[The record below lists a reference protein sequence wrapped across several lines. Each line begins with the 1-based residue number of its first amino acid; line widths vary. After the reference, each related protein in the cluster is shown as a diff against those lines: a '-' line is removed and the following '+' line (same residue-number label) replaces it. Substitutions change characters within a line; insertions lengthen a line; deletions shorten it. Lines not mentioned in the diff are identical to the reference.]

1 MTLSLVVCGPHFLF
15 CTRVTSQPV
24 SCSGAAFWSAQE
36 PTCVLGGRVLQPPLC
51 HSPALSNFLPVGLFV
66 LKVVTVVLTSGY
78 CQVKGLQVLAVWL
91 AHRAQ

>member
-1 MTLSLVVCGPHFLF
+1 MSWEAG
-15 CTRVTSQPV
+15 
-24 SCSGAAFWSAQE
+24 SCSHLCATHLLC
-36 PTCVLGGRVLQPPLC
+36 PTFCL
-51 HSPALSNFLPVGLFV
+51 GLFV